1 MNEKQEQIQGEIF
14 ALKSLLED
22 TDYQCLK
29 YAEGAL
35 TEAEFA
41 DTRAKRRAW
50 REKVNELEE
59 ELKGMESDEVE
70 NDLYG

>member
-1 MNEKQEQIQGEIF
+1 MNEKQEQIQGEII
-14 ALKSLLED
+14 ALKSLLAD

-41 DTRAKRRAW
+41 DTKAKRRAW
-50 REKVNELEE
+50 REEINELED
-59 ELKGMESDEVE
+59 ELDSLTAGQTKAME
-70 NDLYG
+70 

>member
-1 MNEKQEQIQGEIF
+1 MNEQYEQIRGEII
-14 ALKSLLED
+14 ALKSLLAE

-41 DTRAKRRAW
+41 DAKAKRAAW
-50 REKVNELEE
+50 REKVNELEA
-59 ELKGMESDEVE
+59 ELNTLTAD
-70 NDLYG
+70 

>member
-1 MNEKQEQIQGEIF
+1 MNEKHEQIQGEII
-14 ALKSLLED
+14 ALKSLLAD

-41 DTRAKRRAW
+41 DTKAKRRAW
-50 REKVNELEE
+50 REKVNELEAELEALDAE
-59 ELKGMESDEVE
+59 EAKTRE
-70 NDLYG
+70 